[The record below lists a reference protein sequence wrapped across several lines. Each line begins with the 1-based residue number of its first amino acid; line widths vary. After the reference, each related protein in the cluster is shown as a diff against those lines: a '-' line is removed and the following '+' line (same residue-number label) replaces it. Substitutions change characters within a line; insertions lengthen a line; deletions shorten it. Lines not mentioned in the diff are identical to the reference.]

1 MQKKCIMEIDEK
13 TLESLEERGKY
24 TVCIIGCGRMGLPT
38 ACLFAEAGFKVI
50 GVDKNRKI
58 VQAINKEKSP
68 FLEPGLEELI
78 SKNVKNKRLI
88 ATMDTGWAV
97 SQSDVIIIVVDTPI
111 DEKMKPDYSR
121 LEAACKDVGKKL
133 EKGSLIII
141 ASTVGPGVTESL
153 VKNWLENSSGLKAG
167 TDFGLAYSPTRATAG
182 RTLYD
187 ISHYARLIAGID
199 EKSLKVASLVFKTI
213 VASGVVPLSSI
224 KAAETVKLFQ
234 NIYRDVNLALTNEF
248 ALFCEKAGI
257 DYMEVWEA
265 ANTDPYCHFLVPGI
279 VSGHIPKDPYLLLKE
294 AEDLGVKLRI
304 AKLARTVN
312 ESMVNHAVK
321 LVRKALRSHG
331 RPLRGAKIAVLG
343 VSYKAN
349 VKEPKGSRTLKL
361 VNLLKAKGAKVKVH
375 DPFFSKKELSELGY
389 PAEASLERTI
399 KGAECLLIVVGHNQY
414 RRLSLKK
421 IKALMKYPII
431 VDLSH
436 IIDSEKAQKEKV
448 TLISLG
454 SG

>member
-1 MQKKCIMEIDEK
+1 MQKKRIMEIDEK
-13 TLESLEERGKY
+13 TLDSPEERGKY
-24 TVCIIGCGRMGLPT
+24 TVCVVGCGRMGLPT

-133 EKGSLIII
+133 EKGSLVII

-153 VKNWLENSSGLKAG
+153 VKNRLENSSGLKAG

-331 RPLRGAKIAVLG
+331 RPLRGAKVAVLG

-361 VNLLKAKGAKVKVH
+361 VNLLKAKGAKVKVY

-389 PAEASLERTI
+389 SAEASLERTI
-399 KGAECLLIVVGHNQY
+399 KGAECLLVVVGHNQY

-436 IIDSEKAQKEKV
+436 VIDSEKARKEKV

>member
-1 MQKKCIMEIDEK
+1 MQKTPIMDIDERI
-13 TLESLEERGKY
+13 LESAEARERY
-24 TVCIIGCGRMGLPT
+24 TVCIVGCGRMGLPT
-38 ACLFAEAGFKVI
+38 ACLFVDAGFKVI

-58 VQAINKEKSP
+58 VDSINKGKSP
-68 FLEPGLEELI
+68 FAESGLEDLL
-78 SKNVKNKRLI
+78 SKQVMEGRLI
-88 ATMDTGWAV
+88 ATVNTGWAV
-97 SQSDVIIIVVDTPI
+97 TQSDIIIVVIDTPL
-111 DEKMKPDYSR
+111 DTKMEPDYSK
-121 LEAACKDVGKKL
+121 LEAACKEIGKNL
-133 EKGSLIII
+133 RKGSLIVI
-141 ASTVGPGVTESL
+141 ASTVGPGVTENL
-153 VKNWLENSSGLKAG
+153 VRSWIENASGFKAG
-167 TDFGLAYSPTRATAG
+167 NDFGLAYSPTLATVG

-187 ISHYARLIAGID
+187 ISHYARLVAGIND
-199 EKSLKVASLVFKTI
+199 KSLKVASMIFKTI
-213 VASGVVPLSSI
+213 VKSGVVPLSSI
-224 KAAETVKLFQ
+224 KVAETVKLFQ
-234 NIYRDVNLALTNEF
+234 NVYRDVNLALANEF

-257 DYMEVWEA
+257 DYMEVYEA
-265 ANTDPYCHFLVPGI
+265 ANTNPYYHFLIPGI
-279 VSGHIPKDPYLLLKE
+279 VSGHIPKDPYLLFKE

-304 AKLARTVN
+304 AKLARKVN

-343 VSYKAN
+343 VSYKAD
-349 VKEPKGSRTLKL
+349 VKEPRGSRTLKL
-361 VNLLKAKGAKVKVH
+361 VNLLEAKGAKVKVH

-414 RRLSLKK
+414 RKLSLKK